1 MHVAAAVLFHVA
13 MSAAAT
19 AGVGRRI
26 VLGSG
31 SATRRAILA
40 EVVGADGFEVI
51 KPDIDEKAIR
61 HADPAELVLA
71 LGKAKAAA
79 LLEGERGVRVRA
91 PPAALVLTADQVV
104 VCDGKILEKP
114 RNEAEARA
122 FIAGYARSPAET
134 VGSCV
139 LTDAATGEQW
149 AKVDRAR
156 VHFSPVPE
164 ASVDAMIA
172 EGGLFHCAGGLMVE
186 HPLVSPCVTRMEGT
200 MDAVQ
205 GLKKATLEAMLATA
219 LGRPLGAA

>member
-1 MHVAAAVLFHVA
+1 MHGVAAVGLFHVA
-13 MSAAAT
+13 MSAAVT

-40 EVVGADGFEVI
+40 EVVGADFEVI

-79 LLEGERGVRVRA
+79 LLEGERGVRIHA

-156 VHFSPVPE
+156 VHFSTVPE

-186 HPLVSPCVTRMEGT
+186 HPMVSPCVTRMEGT

-205 GLKKATLEAMLATA
+205 GLNKATLEAMLATA

>member
-1 MHVAAAVLFHVA
+1 MHGVAAVGLFHVA
-13 MSAAAT
+13 MSAAVT

-40 EVVGADGFEVI
+40 EVVGADFEVI

-79 LLEGERGVRVRA
+79 LLEGERGVRIRA